1 MFGQWSQPKIGN
13 SWLLWSG
20 ILALTTVAGIT
31 VYAIVLNRS
40 PDAIA
45 VSLVT
50 AERGDIESTIN
61 ESGSVVLRSQVTM
74 KSPIEGAIDQVS
86 VNPGD
91 RITQGQVLLTLRYPE
106 RQTALNTQE
115 LQTQQQERTLAR
127 NRQKILE
134 ASERLLVEQRRRDR
148 LTDLVTVGAIDRQ
161 RYEEQEERVRSAE
174 TSLRDAEAAVDTGEI
189 EIARSRLE
197 SQRIQQQLQNSV
209 VVAPV
214 DGVVLDVKVKDGDGV
229 QFRTDLLTIGD
240 PSQELIQLQL
250 STLDATRV
258 KVNQVAR
265 VSVIGPNAKNYPAR
279 VQSLYPQAVTPEQNP
294 QTNRGR
300 SSSQPTVPATVKLNT
315 PTRSLIP
322 GAQVNVEIILE
333 QRQDAVSLSS
343 EVVQRSDS
351 KPFVWMRDNQG
362 KAQKRPVTTGLEGLL
377 TIEILSGL
385 NPGDAVILPPATPP
399 LKPGTPVTVELPAG
413 KPKQRKGQK

>member
-1 MFGQWSQPKIGN
+1 
-13 SWLLWSG
+13 
-20 ILALTTVAGIT
+20 
-31 VYAIVLNRS
+31 
-40 PDAIA
+40 
-45 VSLVT
+45 
-50 AERGDIESTIN
+50 
-61 ESGSVVLRSQVTM
+61 M